1 MDGAYHFKILISS
14 IFRVGLFLN
23 KAMMIAKPTAAS
35 AAATAITKKT
45 NNCPIE
51 FPMYEEKV
59 TKLKFAELSINSI
72 DMKTIMALRLV
83 RTPATPTTNMKA
95 LKIKKYSIGINIKPH
110 SVSPQ
115 RQECY
120 VF

>member
-1 MDGAYHFKILISS
+1 MDGAYHFKIFISS

-23 KAMMIAKPTAAS
+23 KAMIIAKPTAAS

-59 TKLKFAELSINSI
+59 TKLKFAEFNINSI
-72 DMKTIMALRLV
+72 DINTIIAFLLV
-83 RTPATPTTNMKA
+83 NTPATPTTNMKA
-95 LKIKKYSIGINIKPH
+95 LRIK
-110 SVSPQ
+110 
-115 RQECY
+115 
-120 VF
+120 